1 MRLAEPATTLTDYV
15 LGFETL
21 FFAALLLRTC
31 IAEGHISVGLWAAG
45 FVATGIAAITGGTFH
60 GFPGLDSSVR
70 SGLWK
75 CTVVAVGVTSLCLFS
90 SATIAA
96 FRGMTRQI
104 LLALCIAEFLIYAVW
119 MAGHTEFKYAI
130 YNYAPAMIGILL
142 IQLYELR
149 GSSAAA
155 SWIVAGLVVS
165 FAAVG
170 IQQSGIKI
178 HKNLNYNDLYHI
190 IQMGA
195 MFLLYRGGVLLRD
208 K

>member
-1 MRLAEPATTLTDYV
+1 MRLAEPTTTLTDYL
-15 LGFETL
+15 LGLETL
-21 FFAALLLRTC
+21 FLAALLLRTC
-31 IAEGHISVGLWAAG
+31 LANGQISVGLWAAG
-45 FVATGIAAITGGTFH
+45 FVATAVAAIAGGTFH
-60 GFPGLDSSVR
+60 GFPGLDNAVR

-75 CTVVAVGVTSLCLFS
+75 CTLFAVGLTSLCLFS

-96 FRGMTRQI
+96 FRGMTRHV
-104 LLALCIAEFLIYAVW
+104 LLVLCIAEFLIYAVW

-142 IQLYELR
+142 IQLLELR
-149 GSSAAA
+149 GASTAAP
-155 SWIVAGLVVS
+155 WIVAGLLVA

-178 HKNLNYNDLYHI
+178 HKNLNHNDLYHV

-195 MFLLYRGGVLLRD
+195 MYLLYRGGVLLRD